1 MRVCSGCC
9 VVLRWVIVS
18 SADCDGAAPG
28 GLNVCDLYVRVAAG
42 DATVILSNIRT
53 TSCRC
58 ILLNKILACRVVES
72 LPNGVDRGHA
82 LSMSEMSER

>member
-28 GLNVCDLYVRVAAG
+28 GLNVYDLYVRVAAG
-42 DATVILSNIRT
+42 DARMNGDPVQHLHNPLSTYFVKQNSSM
-53 TSCRC
+53 SCRGGASQWGG
-58 ILLNKILACRVVES
+58 LRACS
-72 LPNGVDRGHA
+72 DY
-82 LSMSEMSER
+82 ERDE